1 MRIQFS
7 VPGVPQG
14 KARPRVTRAGHA
26 YTPQKTR
33 AYETVVR
40 QCYLQT
46 AGLWPFPDGAALCV
60 HIVASYP
67 IPKGT
72 SKKDRQSML
81 EGKILPTKKPDADN
95 IAKIILD
102 ALNGYAY
109 KDDAC
114 VVSLSVIKA
123 YSETPHVTVMLD
135 DYYSWGNGG
144 DVWYAKDGIL
154 YRGPRDKW
162 EEKDG

>member
-7 VPGVPQG
+7 IPGVPQG

-26 YTPQKTR
+26 YTPEKTR
-33 AYETVVR
+33 QYERLVR
-40 QCYLQT
+40 GRYLQT
-46 AGLWPFPDGAALCV
+46 AGLLPFPDGAALCA

-72 SKKDRQSML
+72 SKKDRQAML
-81 EGKILPTKKPDADN
+81 DGKILPTKKPDADN

-123 YSETPHVTVMLD
+123 YNKTPHVTVMLD
-135 DYYSWGNGG
+135 DYYACKNGEAETE
-144 DVWYAKDGIL
+144 D
-154 YRGPRDKW
+154 
-162 EEKDG
+162 